1 MLFFSVPNRNK
12 NTHTKKKK
20 QRVESSTSES
30 STVKFVGEI
39 VRGWNSE
46 NLKLGARGRE
56 AELDQQLQ
64 KMVAETQSNT
74 VFFWDLFWV
83 VVLGADSA
91 NFFANL
97 TKVLGVTYLEGKLK
111 VKFLFHGPLA
121 E

>member
-1 MLFFSVPNRNK
+1 M
-12 NTHTKKKK
+12 
-20 QRVESSTSES
+20 
-30 STVKFVGEI
+30 
-39 VRGWNSE
+39 
-46 NLKLGARGRE
+46 
-56 AELDQQLQ
+56 
-64 KMVAETQSNT
+64 
-74 VFFWDLFWV
+74 

>member
-1 MLFFSVPNRNK
+1 MGFAIILSLIAFFFRYPTETK
-12 NTHTKKKK
+12 THTKKK

-74 VFFWDLFWV
+74 VFFLGS
-83 VVLGADSA
+83 VLGGG
-91 NFFANL
+91 F
-97 TKVLGVTYLEGKLK
+97 GC
-111 VKFLFHGPLA
+111 
-121 E
+121 